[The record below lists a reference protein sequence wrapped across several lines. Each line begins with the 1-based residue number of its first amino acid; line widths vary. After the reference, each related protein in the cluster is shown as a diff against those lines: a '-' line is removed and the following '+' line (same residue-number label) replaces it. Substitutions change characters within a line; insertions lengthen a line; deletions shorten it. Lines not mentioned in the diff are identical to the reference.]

1 MNTAY
6 YYLMVIAHTLYES
19 YKEDVVNEAGIQ
31 HINSRC
37 YPTTFRRNFIDF
49 AAQIV
54 SSGNSISLSVMACVR
69 DNLNLDAL
77 WELSRSMNL
86 VPVPLL

>member
-1 MNTAY
+1 
-6 YYLMVIAHTLYES
+6 HTLYES

-31 HINSRC
+31 NIKARC
-37 YPTTFRRNFIDF
+37 YPTTFRRVLIDF

-54 SSGNSISLSVMACVR
+54 SGGNSISLSVMACIR
-69 DNLNLDAL
+69 TNLKLDTL
-77 WELSRSMNL
+77 WELSRGNNL